1 MNVLHIFPKNMVTRR
16 KKKLKNVFKKIKEMV
31 IKHDEIKCSK
41 LVRNIILFFLLY

>member
-1 MNVLHIFPKNMVTRR
+1 MNVLHIFPKNMVTS
-16 KKKLKNVFKKIKEMV
+16 KKIKKSITINQEMV